1 MSGLT
6 KLISIGVLILLAGG
20 AIFLWTVDIPAPS
33 EKTTKTISND
43 RFKK

>member
-1 MSGLT
+1 MSSLT
-6 KLISIGVLILLAGG
+6 KLISIGVLVLAAAG

-33 EKTTKTISND
+33 EKVSKTISND